1 MHNQLVRDGIEVI
14 SEETDFVHVSGH
26 PNRDDLKDMYKW
38 IKPMSVIPVHG
49 EQRHM
54 LEHIKFAKEM
64 SVPYPI
70 KVENGDI
77 VRLYPGKSPEVYDK
91 APYGKI
97 LIDGNIG
104 VDEDAK
110 SIKERRNLASNG
122 FLNITIII
130 GNKGEILESPVIYF
144 KGLPIIENEKFRDN
158 LKDTVE
164 NIIKTF
170 SLKNVKQDENLIET
184 LKIGCRKLTKE
195 KTGKKPVTNINLVR
209 V

>member
-1 MHNQLVRDGIEVI
+1 MNLNQCIKDLIIILLIENSI
-14 SEETDFVHVSGH
+14 IKYFVHTWEG
-26 PNRDDLKDMYKW
+26 LK
-38 IKPMSVIPVHG
+38 
-49 EQRHM
+49 
-54 LEHIKFAKEM
+54 
-64 SVPYPI
+64 
-70 KVENGDI
+70 
-77 VRLYPGKSPEVYDK
+77 
-91 APYGKI
+91 
-97 LIDGNIG
+97 
-104 VDEDAK
+104 K

-122 FLNITIII
+122 FLNITIVI

-209 V
+209 I